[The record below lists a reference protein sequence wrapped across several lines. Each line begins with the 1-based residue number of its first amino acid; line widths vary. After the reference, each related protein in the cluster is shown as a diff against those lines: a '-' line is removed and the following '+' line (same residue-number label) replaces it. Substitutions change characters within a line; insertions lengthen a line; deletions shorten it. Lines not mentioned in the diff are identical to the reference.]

1 MYLAVIILINGL
13 QLFEINGD
21 SYKNNFKVLKN
32 QDINSSIVNSLII
45 NAHKPSKLMCM
56 YHCSLTSKCLTA
68 VFSTKKGL
76 LNNCFIYNRYFI
88 SNEIISSSNSILFEK
103 KILSKY

>member
-1 MYLAVIILINGL
+1 MYLAVILLVNGL
-13 QLFEINGD
+13 LLVEINGD
-21 SYKNNFKVLKN
+21 SQKNNFKVLKDK
-32 QDINSSIVNSLII
+32 DINSSIANSLIF
-45 NAHKPSKLMCM
+45 NAHKPSKLMCV

-68 VFSTKKGL
+68 VFSSKSGL

-88 SNEIISSSNSILFEK
+88 SNEVISSNSSILYEK